1 MSKIFNVRL
10 PDASANIN
18 YDPQK
23 FNQLVRS
30 LEQIVLQLNTSYGS
44 VVDENTAAAS
54 LFFSGA
60 PGGPG
65 QQGVQGILLPY
76 GAFQDSTDQL
86 DGSTTSAYAMRYD
99 TTDYSNG
106 VYVSSYN
113 AVFTA
118 TINDGTPPGAGTVMT
133 VSAVTSGTIYL
144 GMEITGT
151 GVTAG
156 TRITAFG
163 TGTGGAGTYTVSAS
177 QEVTSTTIT
186 GNLPSKITVDY
197 AGIYNLQFSAQV
209 TNTDVQIH
217 DIDIWFRKNGT
228 DIPNSNSRFSVPNSH
243 GGVDGH
249 LIAALNFY
257 LDFNAGDYVEIMW
270 HVTDSAVRLE
280 HLNAGTSPTRP
291 ATPSVIATLTY
302 VSNLS

>member
-257 LDFNAGDYVEIMW
+257 LDFNAGDYIEIMW
-270 HVTDSAVRLE
+270 HVNDSAVKLE
-280 HLNAGTSPTRP
+280 QLPAGTSPTRP